1 MPRKPRSLK
10 EEMDRLTTDLRERGA
25 TWVEIAQEYRR
36 RYRLNARQAFREAHR
51 LTQERVVEQW
61 KSLWPSEPFSVR
73 KLGSWEAWPAV
84 TGNEPPVAG
93 LNRLARI
100 YGCRACDLVDG
111 EDHTGS
117 DPNANVPRRRDIPAV
132 SPIFTL
138 TFSDIADILPTQ
150 SFPGPASP
158 GEPRDREFE
167 QLVHA
172 FTDWA
177 TQMNRRDVLAL
188 IGAAATSAYASP
200 LFDRLDIE
208 EARRVTMAVTDP
220 SRVDDATVEHIEA
233 VLRRC
238 MRQED
243 LLGPQATV
251 ATVLAQQTLVM
262 SLLSA
267 GVADHMRAK
276 VLSLLA
282 DVRRCTGWMLFNLND
297 FRGADHYY
305 AQARDAAHQADD
317 DAMCGMVL
325 ANWSQL
331 ATWRGDPRLGVEH
344 ALGALAWGRRAGSKL
359 LTAYACDV
367 GARAYAAVVRRS
379 AKAERRKDH
388 TRCFRSVD
396 QAERELHGADAGD
409 PGARLVPFYGQGQYL
424 STKTGCLLDTG
435 DPVKALEVA
444 AGAAAGIDP
453 TFVRNVAYIRL
464 KTAQAHLDLRD
475 IEQAC
480 EELGQAAGLA
490 RRNTS
495 PRLARSVVETREKL
509 GPWQRTRSV
518 AALDERLHAARLIA

>member
-10 EEMDRLTTDLRERGA
+10 EEMDRLTTELRERGS
-25 TWVEIAQEYRR
+25 TWVEVAEEYRR

-61 KSLWPSEPFSVR
+61 KELWPSEPFSVR
-73 KLGSWEAWPAV
+73 KLGSWEAWPGL

-117 DPNANVPRRRDIPAV
+117 DQNANVPRRRDIPTT
-132 SPIFTL
+132 PGTLTL
-138 TFSDIADILPTQ
+138 TFSDIKDILPTKPL
-150 SFPGPASP
+150 PGPASP
-158 GEPRDREFE
+158 GDQRDREFE

-200 LFDRLDIE
+200 LLDRLDAE
-208 EARRVTMAVTDP
+208 ESQRLRMAITDP
-220 SRVDDATVEHIEA
+220 SRVDETTIGHIEA
-233 VLRRC
+233 VLRHC

-243 LLGPQATV
+243 VLGPQATV
-251 ATVLAQQTLVM
+251 ATVLAQQNLVL

-267 GVADHMRAK
+267 GMSAHMRGR

-282 DVRRCTGWMLFNLND
+282 DIRRCTGWMLFNLND
-297 FRGADHYY
+297 FRAADYYY

-344 ALGALAWGRRAGSKL
+344 ALGALAWGRRAGSKM

-379 AKAERRKDH
+379 PKTERRKDH
-388 TRCFRSVD
+388 SRCFRSVD
-396 QAERELHGADAGD
+396 QAERELHGADEGD

-435 DPVKALEVA
+435 DPARALEVA
-444 AGAAAGIDP
+444 ADATAGIDP

-480 EELGQAAGLA
+480 EELGEAARLA
-490 RRNTS
+490 ERNTS

-509 GPWQRTRSV
+509 SPWSRTRSV
-518 AALDERLHAARLIA
+518 AALDERLYTARLIA

>member
-10 EEMDRLTTDLRERGA
+10 EEMDRLTAELRERGS
-25 TWVEIAQEYRR
+25 TWAEIAREYQR
-36 RYRLNARQAFREAHR
+36 RYRLNSRQAFREAHR
-51 LTQERVVEQW
+51 FTQDRVVDEW
-61 KSLWPSEPFSVR
+61 KTLWPSEPFSVR
-73 KLGSWEAWPAV
+73 KLGSWEAWPGI

-111 EDHTGS
+111 EDHTQR
-117 DPNANVPRRRDIPAV
+117 DQNANVPRRRHVPPAHTTV
-132 SPIFTL
+132 SL
-138 TFSDIADILPTQ
+138 TFSDIKGILPIQ
-150 SFPGPASP
+150 PLRGPMSP
-158 GEPRDREFE
+158 GELRDREFE

-200 LFDRLDIE
+200 VLDRLDADE
-208 EARRVTMAVTDP
+208 SQRVTMAAAGP
-220 SRVDDATVEHIEA
+220 SRVDDATIGHIDA
-233 VLRRC
+233 VLRHC

-243 LLGPQATV
+243 ALGPQVTV
-251 ATVLAQQTLVM
+251 ATVLAQEHLVV
-262 SLLSA
+262 SLLSSGA
-267 GVADHMRAK
+267 PARMRSK
-276 VLSLLA
+276 LLSLLA
-282 DVRRCTGWMLFNLND
+282 DIRRCNAWMLFNLND
-297 FRGADHYY
+297 FKGADYY
-305 AQARDAAHQADD
+305 YSQARNAAHQADD
-317 DAMCGMVL
+317 DAMCSMVL

-344 ALGALAWGRRAGSKL
+344 ALGALAWGQRAGSKL

-379 AKAERRKDH
+379 AKGERRKDH

-396 QAERELHGADAGD
+396 QAQRELHGADAGD
-409 PGARLVPFYGQGQYL
+409 PGARLVPFYGEGQYL

-435 DPVKALEVA
+435 DPAQALQVA
-444 AGAAAGIDP
+444 ATAAAGIDP

-464 KTAQAHLDLRD
+464 KTAQAHLQLRD
-475 IEQAC
+475 IEKAC
-480 EELGQAAGLA
+480 EELGEAARLA
-490 RRNTS
+490 GHNTS
-495 PRLARSVVETREKL
+495 PRLVRSVVETREKL
-509 GPWQRTRSV
+509 SPWHRTRSV

>member
-1 MPRKPRSLK
+1 
-10 EEMDRLTTDLRERGA
+10 MDRLTAELRERGS
-25 TWVEIAQEYRR
+25 TWIEVAEEYRR

-61 KSLWPSEPFSVR
+61 RELWPSEPFSVR
-73 KLGSWEAWPAV
+73 KLGSWEAWPGL

-117 DPNANVPRRRDIPAV
+117 DQNANVPRRRDIPTT
-132 SPIFTL
+132 PGKLTL
-138 TFSDIADILPTQ
+138 TFSDIQDILPTQ
-150 SFPGPASP
+150 PLPGPTSP

-188 IGAAATSAYASP
+188 IGAAATSAYVSP
-200 LFDRLDIE
+200 LLDRLDAE
-208 EARRVTMAVTDP
+208 ESQRLRMAITDP
-220 SRVDDATVEHIEA
+220 NRVDDATIAHIQA
-233 VLRRC
+233 ILRHS

-243 LLGPQATV
+243 VLGPQATV
-251 ATVLAQQTLVM
+251 ATVLAQQNLVL

-267 GVADHMRAK
+267 GVSAHMRGR

-282 DVRRCTGWMLFNLND
+282 DIHRCTGWMLFNLND
-297 FRGADHYY
+297 FRGADYYY

-344 ALGALAWGRRAGSKL
+344 ALGALAWGRRAGSKM

-388 TRCFRSVD
+388 SRCFRSVD
-396 QAERELHGADAGD
+396 QAERELHGADEGD

-435 DPVKALEVA
+435 DPARALEVA
-444 AGAAAGIDP
+444 GAATAGIDP

-475 IEQAC
+475 IDQAC
-480 EELGQAAGLA
+480 EELGEAARLA
-490 RRNTS
+490 ERNTS

-509 GPWQRTRSV
+509 SPWNRTRSV
-518 AALDERLHAARLIA
+518 AALDERLYTARLIA